1 MCKLLGDKGPK
12 FHKKMLIFLHQQEI
26 KLKFI
31 STGGLQP
38 KTFDHFQGSHI
49 KVIWKSLNLEKH
61 KYVFV
66 F

>member
-1 MCKLLGDKGPK
+1 
-12 FHKKMLIFLHQQEI
+12 MLIFLHQQEI